1 MSLSLTLARPYAR
14 AVFAMAREQQ
24 RLPQWS
30 SMLGFSARI
39 VADPQVQAL
48 LSNPTVSAQAL
59 IDLVVPQGDVDPLFT
74 QFLSVLADNRRLA
87 ALPEIAGLFDAMRA
101 EDEKVV
107 KATITSATPM
117 ADADVA
123 ALRASLVKRFGRE
136 VDVTTA
142 VDASLIGGA
151 VIDAGDVVI
160 DGSLKTKLA
169 RLGAALAN

>member
-14 AVFAMAREQQ
+14 AVFSMAHEQQ
-24 RLPQWS
+24 RLSQWS
-30 SMLGFSARI
+30 SMLGFSARV

-59 IDLVVPQGDVDPLFT
+59 VDLVVPQGDVDPLFT
-74 QFLSVLADNRRLA
+74 QFLSVLAENRRLA
-87 ALPEIAGLFDAMRA
+87 VLPEIAGLFDTMRA
-101 EDEKVV
+101 DAEKLV
-107 KATITSATPM
+107 KAKITSATPLS
-117 ADADVA
+117 DAEVA
-123 ALRASLVKRFGRE
+123 SLRASLVKRFGRE
-136 VDVTTA
+136 VEVSTA
-142 VDASLIGGA
+142 IDASLIGGA

>member
-1 MSLSLTLARPYAR
+1 MSQTLTLARPYAR
-14 AVFAMAREQQ
+14 AVFSLARAQQ

-39 VADPQVQAL
+39 VADPKVQSL
-48 LSNPTVSAQAL
+48 LGDPTLPAQSLVSV
-59 IDLVVPQGDVDPLFT
+59 VVPQGDVDPLFT

-87 ALPEIAGLFDAMRA
+87 VLPEISGLFDAMRA
-101 EDEKVV
+101 EDERVV
-107 KATITSATPM
+107 KAKVTSATPLSE
-117 ADADVA
+117 ADVA
-123 ALRASLVKRFGRE
+123 KLRFALMDRFSRE
-136 VDVTTA
+136 VEITTA
-142 VDASLIGGA
+142 IDASLIGGA